1 MEKITTASKSQLRL
15 RFIACIYPIAYMLVW
30 PLIYGILPA
39 YSNYYIFGG
48 IYFTLATSMMAWAMY
63 LHRDIKWSVPA
74 YALVG
79 VALFDYIDYW
89 MLHNIFAFIFFLS
102 STYLMKTDKRF
113 DWLGDIS
120 VTWYV
125 LLVIP
130 GGVFWFEAIQAVLI
144 SWFHWSYVR
153 RLWRVRTGKEWGVR
167 FELAKSSHEEIMKKI
182 KIEQQDIWDATR
194 PAVHRS
200 KKKYTR
206 KKKHNKDK
214 KVTDE

>member
-48 IYFTLATSMMAWAMY
+48 IYFTLATSMMAWAMW

-79 VALFDYIDYW
+79 VALFDCVDYW

-102 STYLMKTDKRF
+102 STYLMKADKRF
-113 DWLGDIS
+113 DWIGDVS

-144 SWFHWSYVR
+144 SWFHLSYVR
-153 RLWRVRTGKEWGVR
+153 RLWRVRSGKE
-167 FELAKSSHEEIMKKI
+167 
-182 KIEQQDIWDATR
+182 
-194 PAVHRS
+194 
-200 KKKYTR
+200 
-206 KKKHNKDK
+206 
-214 KVTDE
+214 